1 MRKRRVIRIVSF
13 ISAFAVF
20 FAASGM
26 LLNRAKAAY
35 EDVLGRVRLSG
46 LTSLCEY
53 VKDVSGGLRVLAVSA
68 NENVA
73 DAAAFVTARTMGAL
87 GSLSCF
93 ESEKT
98 KNIETF
104 LNGVCGFAEE
114 FSDGINEEQRKNA
127 LDFSDYAQELYYHLS
142 DVANAAV
149 SGGYSLVEEG
159 DIYGKDGIEY
169 FESVLDFSNGK
180 ENELF
185 SRFAN
190 AAAVVTQISD
200 KNAVTVQQA
209 KKAAADFM
217 GIKASLLRNEGE
229 EAAGGV
235 VTYRFSHN
243 GTIINVGK
251 YTGQICRLLTDHI
264 CINPQFSFSQAEE
277 AAGRLM
283 NKLGCADYDFIYSEN
298 GDFSAKFV
306 AAPVIN
312 GILFLPASVNIE
324 ICLGECGTM
333 NFDAS
338 GFTLNYPAELAELKE
353 NADISKLI
361 PENLI
366 LQKSRLCCAD
376 FDGSEKYCYLAECLL
391 KNEKVLIFIDYHTLK
406 TLKTVFL

>member
-1 MRKRRVIRIVSF
+1 MKKRVVIRIISF
-13 ISAFAVF
+13 VAAFAVF

-26 LLNRAKAAY
+26 ALSRAKAVY

-53 VKDVSGGLRVLAVSA
+53 VQDVSGGLRVLAVSA

-73 DAAAFVTARTMGAL
+73 DAVAFVTARTMGAL

-93 ESEKT
+93 ESENT
-98 KNIETF
+98 KNIGTF
-104 LNGVCGFAEE
+104 LNGVCGFAEG

-142 DVANAAV
+142 DVANAVV
-149 SGGYSLVEEG
+149 SGEYSLVEAG
-159 DIYGKDGIEY
+159 DIYGKDGTEY

-180 ENELF
+180 ESELF
-185 SRFAN
+185 SRFAD
-190 AAAVVTQISD
+190 AAAAVTQISG

-209 KKAAADFM
+209 KEIAAEFA
-217 GIKASLLRNEGE
+217 GVKASLLRSDGE
-229 EAAGGV
+229 ENVGEII
-235 VTYRFSHN
+235 TYRFYHN
-243 GTIINVGK
+243 ETIINVGK
-251 YTGQICRLLTDHI
+251 FTGEICRVLTNHI
-264 CINPQFSFSQAEE
+264 CINPQFSFSQAQE

-283 NKLGCADYDFIYSEN
+283 NKLGCADYDFVYSEN

-312 GILFLPASVNIE
+312 GILFLPAAVNIE
-324 ICLGECGTM
+324 ICLGECGTVG
-333 NFDAS
+333 FDAG
-338 GFTLNYPAELAELKE
+338 GFALNHPAELADLKE
-353 NADISKLI
+353 NADVSELI
-361 PENLI
+361 PENLV

-376 FDGSEKYCYLAECLL
+376 FDGTEKYCYLAECLL